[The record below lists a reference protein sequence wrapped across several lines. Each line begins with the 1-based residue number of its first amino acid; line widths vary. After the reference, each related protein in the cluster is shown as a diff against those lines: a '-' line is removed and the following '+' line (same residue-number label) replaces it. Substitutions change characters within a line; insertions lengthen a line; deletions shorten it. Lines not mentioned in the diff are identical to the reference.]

1 MSQKDSKQER
11 SSLWLFWIVLLVCIL
26 LLGVYIGTLFFGAN
40 SLEVLLDLRQKQN
53 ALNIKVENLQ
63 NDNARL
69 QKEYFE
75 LKGLEP

>member
-1 MSQKDSKQER
+1 MSRDFRQR
-11 SSLWLFWIVLLVCIL
+11 NSLWLFWIVLVVCIA
-26 LLGVYIGTLFFGAN
+26 LLGMYVGTLFFGAN

-53 ALNIKVENLQ
+53 ALNIKVETLQ

>member
-1 MSQKDSKQER
+1 MSRDSKPN
-11 SSLWLFWIVLLVCIL
+11 SLWLFWVVLLVCIA
-26 LLGVYIGTLFFGAN
+26 LLGMYIGTLFFGAN
-40 SLEVLLDLRQKQN
+40 SLEVLLLLRQKQN
-53 ALNIKVENLQ
+53 ALNIKVETLQ

>member
-1 MSQKDSKQER
+1 MSRDSGQR
-11 SSLWLFWIVLLVCIL
+11 NSLWLFWTVLVVCIA
-26 LLGVYIGTLFFGAN
+26 LLGMYVGTLFFGAN

-53 ALNIKVENLQ
+53 ALNIKVETLQ

>member
-1 MSQKDSKQER
+1 MNRDSRQR
-11 SSLWLFWIVLLVCIL
+11 NSLWLFWIVLVVCIA
-26 LLGVYIGTLFFGAN
+26 LLGMYVGTLFFGAN

-53 ALNIKVENLQ
+53 VLNIKVETLQ

>member
-1 MSQKDSKQER
+1 M
-11 SSLWLFWIVLLVCIL
+11 FWIVLVVCIA
-26 LLGVYIGTLFFGAN
+26 LLGMYVGTLFFGAN

-53 ALNIKVENLQ
+53 ALNIKVEILQ

>member
-1 MSQKDSKQER
+1 MSRDSKPN
-11 SSLWLFWIVLLVCIL
+11 SLWLFWIVLLVCIAL
-26 LLGVYIGTLFFGAN
+26 LVVYIGTLFFGAN

>member
-1 MSQKDSKQER
+1 MNRDSRQR
-11 SSLWLFWIVLLVCIL
+11 NSLWLFWIVLVVCIA
-26 LLGVYIGTLFFGAN
+26 LLGMYVGTLFFGAN

-53 ALNIKVENLQ
+53 ALNIKVETLQ

>member
-1 MSQKDSKQER
+1 M
-11 SSLWLFWIVLLVCIL
+11 LLVCIA

>member
-1 MSQKDSKQER
+1 M
-11 SSLWLFWIVLLVCIL
+11 FWIVLVVCIA
-26 LLGVYIGTLFFGAN
+26 LLGMYVGTLFFGAN

-53 ALNIKVENLQ
+53 ALNIKVETLQ

>member
-1 MSQKDSKQER
+1 MNRDSRQR
-11 SSLWLFWIVLLVCIL
+11 NSLWLFWIVLVVCIA
-26 LLGVYIGTLFFGAN
+26 LLGMYVGTLFFGAN

-53 ALNIKVENLQ
+53 ALNIKVEILQ

>member
-1 MSQKDSKQER
+1 MNRDLRQR
-11 SSLWLFWIVLLVCIL
+11 NSLWLFWIVLVVCIA
-26 LLGVYIGTLFFGAN
+26 LLGMYVGTLFFGAN

-53 ALNIKVENLQ
+53 ALNIKVEILQ

>member
-1 MSQKDSKQER
+1 M
-11 SSLWLFWIVLLVCIL
+11 FWIVLLVCIA

>member
-1 MSQKDSKQER
+1 MNRDSRQR
-11 SSLWLFWIVLLVCIL
+11 NSLWLFWIVLVVCIA
-26 LLGVYIGTLFFGAN
+26 LLGMYVGTLFFGAN
-40 SLEVLLDLRQKQN
+40 SLEVLLELRQKQN
-53 ALNIKVENLQ
+53 ALNIKVETLQ